1 MWDKPMALRPH
12 HGLCMAFFQG
22 KGYSGGF
29 TAALAARL
37 EELEGTCRPVALTVG
52 TDAVCAPCPH
62 NVGGVC
68 TSAEKTAAYDRAVLE
83 ACGLGEGAVLA
94 FSDFTRLVQ
103 ERIISPGLRRQ
114 ICGSCQWDGLC
125 SETSSRWAA
134 EGGGGGAPSSRRG

>member
-1 MWDKPMALRPH
+1 MWDEPLPLRPH

-37 EELEGTCRPVALTVG
+37 EELEGARRPVVLTVG

-62 NVGGVC
+62 NEGGVC
-68 TSAEKTAAYDRAVLE
+68 TSAEKTAAYDRAVLKV
-83 ACGLGEGAVLA
+83 CGLQEGVVLT

-103 ERIISPGLRRQ
+103 ERIIAPGLRRQ
-114 ICGSCQWDGLC
+114 VCGDCQWDSLC
-125 SETSSRWAA
+125 RATPSRWA
-134 EGGGGGAPSSRRG
+134 

>member
-1 MWDKPMALRPH
+1 MWDKPLPLRPH

-37 EELEGTCRPVALTVG
+37 GELEGTRRPVVLTVG

-62 NVGGVC
+62 NEGGVC
-68 TSAEKTAAYDRAVLE
+68 TSAEKTAAYDRAVLK
-83 ACGLGEGAVLA
+83 ACGLQEGTVLA

-103 ERIISPGLRRQ
+103 ERIITPGLRRQ
-114 ICGSCQWDGLC
+114 ICGDCQWDNLC
-125 SETSSRWAA
+125 SATSSRWAA
-134 EGGGGGAPSSRRG
+134 GEAGERSRSSHGD